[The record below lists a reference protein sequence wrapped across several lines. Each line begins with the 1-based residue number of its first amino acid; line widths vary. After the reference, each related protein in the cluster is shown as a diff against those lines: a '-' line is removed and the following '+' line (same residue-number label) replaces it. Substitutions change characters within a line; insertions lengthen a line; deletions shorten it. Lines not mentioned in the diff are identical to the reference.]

1 MTAYLI
7 RRLWQMIP
15 TLAGV
20 VLLVFFLF
28 KYFGGD
34 PAEVL
39 GGLNASPEQIAAIRR
54 QLGLDEPTWYQL
66 WLFVKQIVTFDW
78 GKSWA
83 TNEAVSNLFATRLPA
98 TLTVM
103 VPILVL
109 DVLLALPIAMWV
121 AYRRGS
127 LTDRTIMVATT
138 VALSISFLV
147 YVIVGQWLF
156 AFQLGWFPVQGWSAD
171 LGRNLLTYAPLP
183 ILLAVL
189 VGVSPQT
196 RLYRSFFLDEIG
208 QDYVRTARAK
218 GLTERAVLLRH
229 VLRNALIP
237 TLTNVGVQ
245 LPGVFVG
252 SFLIEVFF
260 SIPGIG
266 REVILAV
273 ERSDF
278 PVIKAIT
285 VYVAVATMVFNL
297 LADLMYKAVDPRVQL
312 K

>member
-1 MTAYLI
+1 MFAYLI
-7 RRLWQMIP
+7 RRLWQMVP

-28 KYFGGD
+28 KGFGGD

-39 GGLNASPEQIAAIRR
+39 GGLNASPEQIKAIRQ
-54 QLGLDEPTWYQL
+54 QLGLDEPVWYQL

-103 VPILVL
+103 VPILILEVTM
-109 DVLLALPIAMWV
+109 AIPIAMWV

-127 LTDRTIMVATT
+127 LTDRMLTVITT

-147 YVIVGQWLF
+147 YVIVGQYVF
-156 AFQLGWFPVQGWSAD
+156 AFQLGWFPVQGWSD
-171 LGRNLLTYAPLP
+171 STWKNLSTYVPLP
-183 ILLAVL
+183 VLLALL
-189 VGVSPQT
+189 VSLAPQT
-196 RLYRSFFLDEIG
+196 RLYRSFFLDEMG

-218 GLTERAVLLRH
+218 GMTEGTVLFRH

-237 TLTNVGVQ
+237 ILTNVGLL
-245 LPGVFVG
+245 LPGIFVG

-266 REVILAV
+266 REVLLAV
-273 ERSDF
+273 NRSDF
-278 PVIKAIT
+278 PVIQ
-285 VYVAVATMVFNL
+285 AVTIYLAVLTMVINL
-297 LADLMYKAVDPRVQL
+297 LTDLAYKAADPRVVL

>member
-1 MTAYLI
+1 MV
-7 RRLWQMIP
+7 P
-15 TLAGV
+15 TLMGV

-28 KYFGGD
+28 KGFGGD

-39 GGLNASPEQIAAIRR
+39 GGLNASPEQIAAIR
-54 QLGLDEPTWYQL
+54 QTLGLDEPIWVQL
-66 WLFVKQIVTFDW
+66 WIFVKQIVTFDW

-109 DVLLALPIAMWV
+109 EVLLAIPIAMYV
-121 AYRRGS
+121 AYKRGS
-127 LTDRTIMVATT
+127 LTDRTLTVITT

-147 YVIVGQWLF
+147 YVIVGQYVF
-156 AFQLGWFPVQGWSAD
+156 AFQLGWFPVQGWSD
-171 LGRNLLTYAPLP
+171 KLWTNLATYVPLP
-183 ILLAVL
+183 VFLALL
-189 VGVSPQT
+189 VSLAPQT
-196 RLYRSFFLDEIG
+196 RLYRSFFLDELG

-218 GLTERAVLLRH
+218 GLTENTVLFRH
-229 VLRNALIP
+229 VLRNATIP
-237 TLTNVGVQ
+237 ILTNIGLL
-245 LPGVFVG
+245 LPGIFVG

-266 REVILAV
+266 REVLLAV
-273 ERSDF
+273 NRSDF
-278 PVIKAIT
+278 PVIQ
-285 VYVAVATMVFNL
+285 AVTIYLAVLTMFINL
-297 LADLMYKAVDPRVQL
+297 LTDLAYKVADPRVVL